1 MWVPSCSNQWRFSKP
16 SFGDE
21 ALFCFLSAAER
32 IRTRDTS
39 KKKATNKKERRQT
52 CFFLK
57 NVPCAAVIRVVAR
70 HATKQAPLS
79 IVFCFFFVCRFLCVR
94 RCSLTVA
101 DNDVPSAPFREKKKK
116 KKEPASLPADQCDQ
130 CDESVADRRSSS
142 SSSSLGPRQQRLE
155 GPRRRQMMSD
165 EPIGSLCYVI
175 S

>member
-1 MWVPSCSNQWRFSKP
+1 MLSLGSRENSNERHQQKKSNKQK
-16 SFGDE
+16 GKKTN
-21 ALFCFLSAAER
+21 LF
-32 IRTRDTS
+32 
-39 KKKATNKKERRQT
+39 
-52 CFFLK
+52 FFLK

-116 KKEPASLPADQCDQ
+116 KKEPASLPVDQCDQ
-130 CDESVADRRSSS
+130 CDESVADRRSSSSSSS

>member
-1 MWVPSCSNQWRFSKP
+1 MRPFFAFSRQP
-16 SFGDE
+16 REF
-21 ALFCFLSAAER
+21 ER
-32 IRTRDTS
+32 ETPA
-39 KKKATNKKERRQT
+39 KKKQQTKRKEDKLV

-79 IVFCFFFVCRFLCVR
+79 IVFCFFFVRRFLCVR

-116 KKEPASLPADQCDQ
+116 KKKKKKKEPASLPADQCDQ
-130 CDESVADRRSSS
+130 CDESVADRRSSSSSSS